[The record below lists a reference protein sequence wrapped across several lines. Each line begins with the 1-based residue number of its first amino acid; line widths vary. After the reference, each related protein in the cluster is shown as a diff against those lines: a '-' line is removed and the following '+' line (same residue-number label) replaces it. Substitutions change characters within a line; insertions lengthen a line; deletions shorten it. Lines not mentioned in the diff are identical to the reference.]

1 MRIPRIH
8 TEQALGEG
16 LALALESG
24 PANHVARVLR
34 MGEGDALVLF
44 NGDGLEYPATITHA
58 DKRAVE
64 LQLDAPR
71 ENDLE
76 SPLAVELGIGI
87 SRGDRMDWVLQK
99 ATELGVSAVVPLFT
113 ERCEV
118 KLKGERLEKKL
129 LHWRQVIVSAC
140 EQCGRNRLPRLGAP
154 IALEQWLGDCS
165 AERRFVLHHRATPAT
180 GREAPASV
188 ALAVGPEG
196 GLSDQEIETCAAA
209 GFEPLTL
216 GPRVLRTETAP
227 LAALAILQAQWGDMA
242 AQR

>member
-1 MRIPRIH
+1 MRNPRIY
-8 TEQALGEG
+8 TQQALGEG

-24 PANHVARVLR
+24 PASHVARVLR

-44 NGDGLEYPATITHA
+44 NGDGLEYPATITRA

-64 LQLDAPR
+64 VLLDAPR
-71 ENDLE
+71 ENSLE

-99 ATELGVSAVVPLFT
+99 ATELGVKAVAPLFT

-140 EQCGRNRLPRLGAP
+140 EQCGRSRLPGLAAP
-154 IALEQWLGDCS
+154 ATLEQWLGGCT
-165 AERRFVLHHRATPAT
+165 AERRFVLHHRAAPAT
-180 GREAPASV
+180 DRGTPGSV

-196 GLSDQEIETCAAA
+196 GLSEAEIEACLSA

-227 LAALAILQAQWGDMA
+227 LAALAILQAQWGDMS